1 MRMFSAI
8 DPSVTRFMNRLP
20 DNYLRRR
27 PAMEKKLRV
36 EDYMVRDVV
45 SVSPDYTVGEATKK
59 LISTEFHGLPVAED
73 GRLVGFVTAKE
84 LLRASAKPKIK
95 VRQIAKR
102 GTITVR
108 PEMDI
113 DDAARVL
120 LRYGLRNVPVVDA
133 KGKLVGMISNID
145 IVRSH
150 IERATPNKVLMVK
163 TFLES
168 KHKIDIKVKRM
179 IIPIES
185 LRPTQHE
192 VYADELR
199 GRQYEIKRG
208 LVEPIIVI
216 QKRDHYLLIDG
227 HHRVLAAREMG
238 VRQFSAFVL
247 EPSVEIKLGIERSA
261 EERGLKT
268 LDDVKILEGSHHP
281 LVEVTTKLLK
291 EEG

>member
-1 MRMFSAI
+1 M
-8 DPSVTRFMNRLP
+8 D
-20 DNYLRRR
+20 
-27 PAMEKKLRV
+27 KKLRV

-45 SVSPDYTVGEATKK
+45 SVPPEYTVGEATKK
-59 LISTEFHGLPVAED
+59 LISTQFHGLPMAED
-73 GRLVGFVTAKE
+73 GRLIGFVTAKE
-84 LLRASAKPKIK
+84 LLRAASKPGMR
-95 VRQIAKR
+95 VSQIARR
-102 GTITVR
+102 GTITVS

-120 LRYGLRNVPVVDA
+120 FRYGLRNLPVVDE
-133 KGKLVGMISNID
+133 KGKLVGIISNID

-168 KHKIDIKVKRM
+168 KHKVSIKVRRTVV
-179 IIPIES
+179 PIHA

-199 GRQYEIKRG
+199 GRQYEIRRG

-216 QKRDHYLLIDG
+216 QKRDHFLLIDG
-227 HHRVLAAREMG
+227 HHRVLAARDMG

-247 EPSVEIKLGIERSA
+247 QPSAEIELGMERSA